1 MTVGLC
7 DSAAGRP
14 KPSETVQ
21 EIRIGSTADI
31 RHRTS
36 SEIVCR
42 AGTPRLSLE
51 AEFAMRPKANKLE
64 RIGVGLTIDQH
75 QIGSDMTVSIPALCP
90 LPRES
95 VISILYGQG
104 LVSNQRFEN
113 GAQQVVELRPVLC

>member
-1 MTVGLC
+1 MATDQASMLASKSEVLPPRHFAGL
-7 DSAAGRP
+7 A
-14 KPSETVQ
+14 T
-21 EIRIGSTADI
+21 
-31 RHRTS
+31 TS
-36 SEIVCR
+36 NNPNR
-42 AGTPRLSLE
+42 LE
-51 AEFAMRPKANKLE
+51 AECAMRPKTNKLE

-75 QIGSDMTVSIPALCP
+75 QIGSDMTVSITAPGP